1 MQFRVIRRL
10 MGSAIV
16 IMVLL
21 PGCAAVLEPPKP
33 GVKVSDLGPA
43 LESEKSSSRIRVKTI
58 AYGLKEPWAMD
69 FLPDGR
75 LLVTEKAGTLKLIDL
90 KSGEM
95 TDVADVPAVVNVGQG
110 GLMDVKVHPQFAENR
125 LLYFTYAV
133 GRNGAY
139 STQLASA
146 SLQRGRL
153 RDHQVLFTAEPF
165 FSQRRHFGSRVL
177 LDEGYL
183 YLTVGDR
190 GNRDLAQSLATH
202 NGKVMR
208 LHEDGRV
215 PADNPFVNVEGA
227 RPEIWTYGHRNPQG
241 LRKHPFTGAIWLS
254 EHGPQGGDEVNA
266 LRSGA
271 NYGWPVITYGE
282 EYGGGKIGE
291 GTHKPG
297 LEQPLAYYTP
307 SIGSAG
313 IDFYSGRIYSDWKP
327 SLLVSGLR
335 QSQIARLELTDSG
348 VGARTRLLANLG
360 MRIRS
365 VVVGPD
371 GLIYAL
377 ADRSRLIRL
386 QPES

>member
-10 MGSAIV
+10 LGSAIV
-16 IMVLL
+16 VMVLL

-33 GVKVSDLGPA
+33 GVEVSDLGPA
-43 LESEKSSSRIRVKTI
+43 LESEKSSSGIRVKTMVH
-58 AYGLKEPWAMD
+58 GLKEPWAMD

-90 KSGEM
+90 ESGKM
-95 TDVADVPAVVNVGQG
+95 DDIAGVPAVAIAGQG
-110 GLMDVKVHPQFAENR
+110 GLMDVKVHPQFDQNR
-125 LLYFTYAV
+125 RLYFTYATE
-133 GRNGAY
+133 RNGAY
-139 STQLASA
+139 STQLSSA
-146 SLQRGRL
+146 RLHKGQLQ
-153 RDHQVLFTAEPF
+153 DHQLLFTAEPF
-165 FSQRRHFGSRVL
+165 FPERRHFGSRVL

-190 GNRDLAQSLATH
+190 GNRDLAQSLTSH

-208 LHEDGRV
+208 LHEDGSV
-215 PADNPFVNVEGA
+215 PLNNPFVDIEDA

-241 LRKHPFTGAIWLS
+241 LRKHPFTGEIWVS
-254 EHGPQGGDEVNA
+254 EHGPQGGDEVNI
-266 LRSGA
+266 LRRGF

-291 GTHKPG
+291 GTHKAG
-297 LEQPLAYYTP
+297 MEQPLAYYTP

-313 IDFYSGRIYSDWKP
+313 MDFYTGEIFSDWKS
-327 SLLVSGLR
+327 SLLVAGLR

-348 VGARTRLLANLG
+348 VGARTRLLANLE
-360 MRIRS
+360 MRVRS
-365 VVVGPD
+365 VLVGPD

-377 ADRSRLIRL
+377 ADGSRLIRL
-386 QPES
+386 QPEP